1 MDLVAKMSR
10 NSVIPRPT
18 LTDVAKA
25 AGVSRSLA
33 SLALRG
39 EGNVRAETRARVEKA
54 ARELNYRPNL
64 AARSLA
70 SARTSYLGAIV
81 GDVANPLQAQIAK
94 FAAIEAE
101 KRGYPTIVSLD
112 ADTDE
117 KAEHALE
124 SLLAHRVAGVIL
136 IESPYEKPAIAKIA
150 ERIPSV
156 YIGRLLKIVNIDS
169 VTTDH
174 VAGATHVVDH
184 LVAQGC
190 RSIIHVGGGASPG
203 AERMRQGYRAAMERH
218 GLSDQIRIVDAA
230 FTMDAGAEAG
240 RAIFSGA
247 DPLPDAIF
255 VCNDMAA
262 IGVMNVAAQ
271 NGISIPGQMRI
282 VGYDDVMLAGTETLS
297 LSTVN
302 QPARD
307 LARKGVDAMV
317 RRLEKPDQPVSK
329 QLVAPELIVRR
340 SSVPP
345 RD

>member
-1 MDLVAKMSR
+1 M
-10 NSVIPRPT
+10 
-18 LTDVAKA
+18 
-25 AGVSRSLA
+25 RS
-33 SLALRG
+33 
-39 EGNVRAETRARVEKA
+39 ETRARVEKV

-81 GDVANPLQAQIAK
+81 GDVTNPLQAQIAR

-101 KRGYPTIVSLD
+101 AQGYPTIVSLD

-150 ERIPSV
+150 QRIPSV
-156 YIGRLLKIVNIDS
+156 YIGRLLKIVDIDS

-174 VAGATHVVDH
+174 VAGATSVVDH

-190 RSIIHVGGGASPG
+190 RRILHVGGGASPG

-218 GLSDQIRIVDAA
+218 GLNDEISIIEAAYTVDS
-230 FTMDAGAEAG
+230 GAQAG
-240 RAIFSGA
+240 REIFDGVR
-247 DPLPDAIF
+247 PVPEAIF
-255 VCNDMAA
+255 VCNDLAA
-262 IGVMNVAAQ
+262 IGVINVAARR
-271 NGISIPGQMRI
+271 GIPVPDRVRV

-302 QPARD
+302 QPAHE
-307 LARKGVDAMV
+307 LARKGVSAIV
-317 RRLEKPDQPVSK
+317 HRLKHPETPVSK

-340 SSVPP
+340 SSTSPLS
-345 RD
+345 

>member
-1 MDLVAKMSR
+1 MDQLEIMSQNLVKS
-10 NSVIPRPT
+10 RPT

-39 EGNVRAETRARVEKA
+39 EGNVRAETRTRVELA
-54 ARELNYRPNL
+54 ARQLNYLPNL

-94 FAAIEAE
+94 FVAIEAE

-124 SLLAHRVAGVIL
+124 SLLAHRVSGVIL
-136 IESPYEKPAIAKIA
+136 IDSPYEKAAIANIA
-150 ERIPSV
+150 QQIPSV
-156 YIGRLLKIVNIDS
+156 YIGRLLRIVNIDS

-174 VAGATHVVDH
+174 VAGANDVVEH

-190 RSIIHVGGGASPG
+190 RSIVHVGGGASPG
-203 AERMRQGYRAAMERH
+203 AERMRQGYRTAMESH
-218 GLSDQIRIVDAA
+218 GLSDRVRIVEAA
-230 FTMDAGAEAG
+230 FTMDAGAGAG
-240 RAIFSGA
+240 SQIFDGA
-247 DPLPDAIF
+247 TPLPDAIF

-262 IGVMNVAAQ
+262 VGVMNVAIRS
-271 NGISIPGQMRI
+271 GIMIPDQVRI
-282 VGYDDVMLAGTETLS
+282 VGYDDVMLARTETLS
-297 LSTVN
+297 LSTVK
-302 QPARD
+302 QPAQE
-307 LARKGVDAMV
+307 LAKKGVDAMI
-317 RRLEKPDQPVSK
+317 RRLEQPGEPVSK
-329 QLVAPELIVRR
+329 QLVTPELVVRR
-340 SSVPP
+340 SSKGSHC
-345 RD
+345 

>member
-1 MDLVAKMSR
+1 MTRSSPG
-10 NSVIPRPT
+10 NRPT
-18 LTDVAKA
+18 LADVAAA

-54 ARELNYRPNL
+54 AQDLDYRPNL

-70 SARTSYLGAIV
+70 SSRTATLGAIV
-81 GDVANPLQAQIAK
+81 GDVSNPLQAQIAK
-94 FAAIEAE
+94 HTAIEAE
-101 KRGYPTIVSLD
+101 ALGYPTIVSLD

-117 KAEHALE
+117 KAAHALE

-136 IESPYEKPAIAKIA
+136 IESPYEKPAIAEIA

-156 YIGRLLKIVNIDS
+156 YIGRLLKIVEIDS

-174 VAGATHVVDH
+174 VAGAALAVDH
-184 LVAQGC
+184 LVAEGC

-218 GLSDQIRIVDAA
+218 GIGDLAKIIEAG
-230 FTMDAGAEAG
+230 FTVDAGAVAG
-240 RAIFSGA
+240 RTICEAPE
-247 DPLPDAIF
+247 PLPDAIF
-255 VCNDMAA
+255 AANDLAA
-262 IGVMNVAAQ
+262 IGVMNVAIQ
-271 NGISIPGQMRI
+271 HGISIPSQIRI
-282 VGYDDVMLAGTETLS
+282 VGYDDVMLARTETLS

-302 QPARD
+302 QPARE
-307 LARKGVDAMV
+307 LAIRGVRQMV
-317 RRLEKPDQPVSK
+317 RRLEDPDTPVTK
-329 QLVAPELIVRR
+329 QLVTPQLIVRR
-340 SSVPP
+340 TSTAP

>member
-1 MDLVAKMSR
+1 MSR
-10 NSVIPRPT
+10 NSVIHRPT

-39 EGNVRAETRARVEKA
+39 EGSVRAETRAKVEKV

-70 SARTSYLGAIV
+70 SARTAYLGAIV
-81 GDVANPLQAQIAK
+81 GDVTNPLQAQIAK
-94 FAAIEAE
+94 YAAIEAE
-101 KRGYPTIVSLD
+101 KLGYPTIVSLD

-150 ERIPSV
+150 ERIPSI

-174 VAGATHVVDH
+174 VAGANLVVDH
-184 LVAQGC
+184 LVEQGC
-190 RSIIHVGGGASPG
+190 RAITHVGGGASPG

-218 GLSDQIRIVDAA
+218 GLADQINIIEAA
-230 FTMDAGAEAG
+230 FSMDAGARAG
-240 RAIFSGA
+240 REIFEA
-247 DPLPDAIF
+247 DGPLPDGIF
-255 VCNDMAA
+255 VCNDLAA
-262 IGVMNVAAQ
+262 IGVMNVAIQ
-271 NGISIPGQMRI
+271 NGVSIPAQVRI

-302 QPARD
+302 QPAQE
-307 LARKGVDAMV
+307 LARKGVAAMV
-317 RRLEKPDQPVSK
+317 RRLEQPDRPVTK

-340 SSVPP
+340 TSTPS
-345 RD
+345 RS

>member
-1 MDLVAKMSR
+1 MAHFVPRD
-10 NSVIPRPT
+10 RPT
-18 LTDVAKA
+18 LADVAKE

-39 EGNVRAETRARVEKA
+39 EGNVRAETRARVEQV
-54 ARELNYRPNL
+54 ARKLNYRPDL

-70 SARTSYLGAIV
+70 SARTAYIGVIV

-94 FAAIEAE
+94 FTAIEAE
-101 KRGYPTIVSLD
+101 ARGFPTIVSLD

-136 IESPYEKPAIAKIA
+136 IESPYEKPAVGKIA

-156 YIGRLLKIVNIDS
+156 YVGRLLKIVNIDS

-174 VAGATHVVDH
+174 VAGAISVVDH
-184 LVAQGC
+184 LVAQGA
-190 RSIIHVGGGASPG
+190 RSIVHVGGGASPG

-218 GLSDQIRIVDAA
+218 GLADQINIVEAA
-230 FTMDAGAEAG
+230 FSVDAGAEAG
-240 RAIFSGA
+240 QRIFEGSGPA
-247 DPLPDAIF
+247 PDGIF
-255 VCNDMAA
+255 VCNDLAA
-262 IGVMNVAAQ
+262 IGVMNVAIR
-271 NGISIPGQMRI
+271 NGISIPEQVLL
-282 VGYDDVMLAGTETLS
+282 VGYDDIMLAGTETLS

-302 QPARD
+302 QPARE
-307 LARKGVDAMV
+307 LARKGVAAMV
-317 RRLEKPDQPVSK
+317 HRLEQPDEPVSK

-340 SSVPP
+340 SSSPLCA
-345 RD
+345 